1 MNADGSNVQRLTD
14 DLAEDMRPNWSPD
27 GTRIAFSRMQ
37 DENWDIY
44 VLEVNGNNLQ
54 RLTESDYNKLN
65 PAWSPDGSQIVY
77 MASMQRGSFEIR
89 LMDADGSNDHPLP
102 GPGRINEDPAWSPD
116 GTQIVFQSNRDGN
129 WEIYVM
135 DADGSNQSRLTN
147 DPAGDYWPSWAPS
160 VIEKLSQPA
169 TGAPTDEPAIFQP
182 SDDIPIGASLHDTW
196 TRPTDEMV
204 MVYVPSGTFQMGSD
218 ASDGNANDD
227 EFPQHSVTLD
237 GFWIDR
243 TEVTNAQYSLCVADG
258 NCERAIY
265 VDDANINGTNFPVA
279 GVSWMDAANYC
290 AWAGARLPTE
300 AEWEYAARGTQGS
313 IYPWGNDFDCSR
325 GNFREGCDEYVWTA
339 PVGSFP
345 SGASW
350 CGALDMAGNV
360 WEWAAD
366 WDGNYSSEAQTNP
379 TGPAAG
385 TRKIFRSSSFKYGSS
400 HARTTHRGRHY
411 PDGRSGYG
419 GYVGFRCVV
428 AAP

>member
-1 MNADGSNVQRLTD
+1 
-14 DLAEDMRPNWSPD
+14 
-27 GTRIAFSRMQ
+27 
-37 DENWDIY
+37 
-44 VLEVNGNNLQ
+44 
-54 RLTESDYNKLN
+54 
-65 PAWSPDGSQIVY
+65 
-77 MASMQRGSFEIR
+77 MQRGSFEIR

-102 GPGRINEDPAWSPD
+102 GPGRINEDPAWSLD

-135 DADGSNQSRLTN
+135 DADGSNQRRLTN
-147 DPAGDYWPSWAPS
+147 DPAGDYWPSWGPS
-160 VIEKLSQPA
+160 VIETLTQPS
-169 TGAPTDEPAIFQP
+169 TGAPTDEPTIFQP
-182 SDDIPIGASLHDTW
+182 SDGILTGASLHDIW

-204 MVYVPSGTFQMGSD
+204 MVYVPGGTFQMGSD

-227 EFPQHSVTLD
+227 EFPQHLVTLD

-243 TEVTNAQYSLCVADG
+243 TEVTNAQYWLCVADG

-265 VDDANINGTNFPVA
+265 VNDANLNGANYPVA
-279 GVSWMDAANYC
+279 GVSWVNAVNYC

-313 IYPWGNDFDCSR
+313 IYPWGDDFDCSR

-350 CGALDMAGNV
+350 CGVLDMAGNV
-360 WEWAAD
+360 WEWVAD
-366 WDGNYSSEAQTNP
+366 WDGDYPSEAQTNP
-379 TGPAAG
+379 IGPATG
-385 TRKIFRSSSFKYGSS
+385 TRKIYRSSSFEYGPSY
-400 HARTTHRGRHY
+400 ARTTHRGRHY